1 MGSGPGK
8 RPLRTESHKRWL
20 RVSAGDNLDNE
31 QKSSHLSHLKM
42 RLQTVGILQG
52 FFFFFYILWI
62 NNHSKWL

>member
-31 QKSSHLSHLKM
+31 QKSSHLSHLKKEA
-42 RLQTVGILQG
+42 TDCWHITG